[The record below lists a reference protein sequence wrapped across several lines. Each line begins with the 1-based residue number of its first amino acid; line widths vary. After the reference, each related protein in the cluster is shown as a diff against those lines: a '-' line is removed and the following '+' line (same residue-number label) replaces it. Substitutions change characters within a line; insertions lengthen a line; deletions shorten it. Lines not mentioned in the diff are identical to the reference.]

1 MVEERWRKGFLFRFL
16 VVPFGVGGT
25 GVAVPDE
32 EEELLMLSISSA
44 VTRWTLSKASRK
56 AESSCSSKAS
66 RLLRM
71 VPEKRTGSWGI
82 IARRERRAC
91 SFILEI
97 SRPSMWI
104 DHSLASRKRN
114 KASVKDDLPAPVRP
128 TTPIRSLRSTRKV
141 KPLRTGGR
149 SGA

>member
-1 MVEERWRKGFLFRFL
+1 MFRFL

-71 VPEKRTGSWGI
+71 VPEKRTGSCGI
-82 IARRERRAC
+82 IARRVLISW
-91 SFILEI
+91 SFIVDMSI
-97 SRPSMWI
+97 PSMTI
-104 DHSLASRKRN
+104 LPFRALRKR
-114 KASVKDDLPAPVRP
+114 KRARESVDLPNDVVLVSQIGQKGGSFIVPAPVLP
-128 TTPIRSLRSTRKV
+128 TTPTL
-141 KPLRTGGR
+141 
-149 SGA
+149 